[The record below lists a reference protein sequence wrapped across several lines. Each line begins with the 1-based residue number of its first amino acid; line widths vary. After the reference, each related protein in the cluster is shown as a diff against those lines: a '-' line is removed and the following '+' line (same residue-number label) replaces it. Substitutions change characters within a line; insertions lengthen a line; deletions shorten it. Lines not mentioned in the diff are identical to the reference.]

1 MADPAPRDFWKSA
14 GLHLLRRNASGWLDV
29 TPDYVR
35 AYLSRPEVHPV
46 EESCAAEI
54 ALYEALMADPFRPV
68 LDAELAAIAD
78 PDAID
83 TYRIVLRF
91 RDHLMRH
98 GTIEGA
104 YLALFGADA
113 IVVPPVFL
121 DQMVHLILRNCLAG
135 ATDPMR
141 LKAAEI
147 FFRDQTASLDDGR
160 IMLADDEIVDIRART
175 GGMGGLGQLL
185 VASDTPMRDVSLDV
199 MDDETAPGYW
209 ARSDRFDMVV
219 DFRFTEPAVDA
230 FARVIEAWIG
240 HFLGLGVRVQ
250 PVQSISDQRW
260 TWHIGLDAEATG
272 ILNAL
277 YEGSEVSLD
286 RLQQIL
292 ALFTMTIDDQ
302 DRVQPSVRGKPVY
315 LGLAMTPGRKVK
327 MKPQNLLVNLPLVG
341 VS

>member
-1 MADPAPRDFWKSA
+1 
-14 GLHLLRRNASGWLDV
+14 
-29 TPDYVR
+29 
-35 AYLSRPEVHPV
+35 
-46 EESCAAEI
+46 
-54 ALYEALMADPFRPV
+54 
-68 LDAELAAIAD
+68 
-78 PDAID
+78 
-83 TYRIVLRF
+83 
-91 RDHLMRH
+91 
-98 GTIEGA
+98 
-104 YLALFGADA
+104 
-113 IVVPPVFL
+113 
-121 DQMVHLILRNCLAG
+121 
-135 ATDPMR
+135 
-141 LKAAEI
+141 
-147 FFRDQTASLDDGR
+147 
-160 IMLADDEIVDIRART
+160 
-175 GGMGGLGQLL
+175 
-185 VASDTPMRDVSLDV
+185 
-199 MDDETAPGYW
+199 
-209 ARSDRFDMVV
+209 
-219 DFRFTEPAVDA
+219 
-230 FARVIEAWIG
+230 ARVIEAWIG